1 MFLKEWCDEIVY
13 LERSI
18 TLLFTSVN
26 LNVHKKTLQPTC
38 MWDWIFLIVK
48 HWIPKSKWGS
58 SFCHFQGVSI
68 QKFHKG
74 VTQVSISQAQDIT
87 SKTVCVVTSPIIF
100 LTVHKDCRGC
110 LLILLPIPTFR
121 QRSLSYTKYQEI
133 GKSGTCRNLNVTH
146 IIHSRWHSQHNHS
159 ITSRVRVS
167 LQPPMSVWLINLLSF
182 DTQVWGFQK
191 QIQLAGCIQL

>member
-1 MFLKEWCDEIVY
+1 MHSVLRQWTVWIIRTASRKITHIVNQCYCKVDEQTINKFIQFYALLLCHIMILTVVLDCIWMQQNYKGVLKEWCDEIVY

-58 SFCHFQGVSI
+58 SFCHFQRVSI

-74 VTQVSISQAQDIT
+74 VTQVSISQAQT
-87 SKTVCVVTSPIIF
+87 
-100 LTVHKDCRGC
+100 
-110 LLILLPIPTFR
+110 
-121 QRSLSYTKYQEI
+121 
-133 GKSGTCRNLNVTH
+133 
-146 IIHSRWHSQHNHS
+146 
-159 ITSRVRVS
+159 
-167 LQPPMSVWLINLLSF
+167 
-182 DTQVWGFQK
+182 
-191 QIQLAGCIQL
+191 